1 MNKQIRILLDLDGVM
16 CDFAEQYKR
25 INGKAPI
32 DVYQPGSTPGP
43 EKDLLWNRYVD
54 QAGFEDAP
62 LHAGALELIC
72 VISNLVRDGRVQL
85 VEICTSAGG
94 RARMEDVT
102 RQKKVWLKLHGLE
115 DLTAHIVQNGYK
127 KAEVINTEKYHDI
140 LIDDTDRIV
149 DNFRSRGGFAVL
161 HTSISDTIEQ
171 LNSILDSIN
180 ELSGN

>member
-1 MNKQIRILLDLDGVM
+1 
-16 CDFAEQYKR
+16 
-25 INGKAPI
+25 
-32 DVYQPGSTPGP
+32 
-43 EKDLLWNRYVD
+43 
-54 QAGFEDAP
+54 
-62 LHAGALELIC
+62 
-72 VISNLVRDGRVQL
+72 
-85 VEICTSAGG
+85 
-94 RARMEDVT
+94 MEDVT

-127 KAEVINTEKYHDI
+127 KAEVINTEKYYDI

-161 HTSISDTIEQ
+161 HTSVSDTIEQ